1 MKHEN
6 NLNERYNYEFESL
19 AATIPD
25 IVYRIS
31 EDGRFTY
38 LNHAIRTLG
47 YEPSELIGKHF
58 SELIL
63 PADVKTLS
71 RKYVLPKYTGK
82 VTGDKNA
89 PKLFDERR
97 STERKTSG
105 LEVRLLYKR
114 GNKILHGIVES
125 IGQGNIIAEV
135 SSSGIYQT
143 NAGTNT
149 KVFIG
154 TVGVIKDVTN
164 HRWMEAELIKHS
176 EHLEELV
183 TKRTEELTR
192 ANKQLQQAITE
203 CKESIDLSEAI
214 LDNSP
219 VGMYIVQDGKF
230 QYVNA
235 SFARSLG
242 CSREQLIG
250 QNPLDL
256 ILPEDRE
263 NVKINAVKMLK
274 TGLSYSY
281 EYRVLNTNGNVRW
294 IMETVVS
301 IQYHGKRATLGN
313 FMDITERKQMET
325 SLIESEY
332 RFRELFDNISSCVA
346 VYEAVD
352 GGNNFIIKDFNK
364 AAERTEKVSKETVL
378 GKLVTE
384 AFPGVTE
391 FGLLDTFKKVWNTG
405 QPGHHPL
412 SLYKDS
418 RITGWRENYVYKLP
432 GGEIVSAYEDV
443 TERKQAEEKLK
454 QSYAQLQK
462 TLNGIT
468 QSIAAISE
476 LRDPY
481 TAGHQLRVAQLARAL
496 AEEMNLTAEQ
506 ANQLYTAGLVHD
518 IGKISIP
525 SEILSKPGNLS
536 SIENTLIQGHSQ
548 ASSDVLKNVDFTYP
562 IARWVLEHHERLNGS
577 GYPQG
582 LEGDKISLEARIL
595 AVADVV
601 EAMSSHRPYRASLGI
616 AKALEEIKSNK
627 GMLYDSNVV
636 DACLNL
642 FNKGFKFK

>member
-1 MKHEN
+1 MKNGN
-6 NLNERYNYEFESL
+6 NSNERYDYEFESL

-25 IVYRIS
+25 IVYRID

-47 YEPSELIGKHF
+47 YEPNELIGKHF

-63 PADVKTLS
+63 PSDVEAIS
-71 RKYVLPKYTGK
+71 RKHVLPEYTSK

-105 LEVRLLYKR
+105 LEVRLVHKR

-125 IGQGNIIAEV
+125 IGQGNIITEV
-135 SSSGIYQT
+135 SSSGMYQT
-143 NAGTNT
+143 NVGANS

-164 HRWMEAELIKHS
+164 HRWMEAELLKHS
-176 EHLEELV
+176 ERLEELV
-183 TKRTEELTR
+183 TKRTEELTS

-203 CKESIDLSEAI
+203 CKESGDLSEAI

-219 VGMYIVQDGKF
+219 AGMYIVQDRKF
-230 QYVNA
+230 QYVN
-235 SFARSLG
+235 SPFARVLG
-242 CSREQLIG
+242 LSREQLIG
-250 QNPLDL
+250 KNPLDL

-263 NVKINAVKMLK
+263 SVKSNAVQILK
-274 TGLSYSY
+274 GDLSYAY
-281 EYRVLNTNGNVRW
+281 EYRVLDNAGKIRW

-301 IQYHGKRATLGN
+301 VQYRGKRATLGN
-313 FMDITERKQMET
+313 FMDITERK
-325 SLIESEY
+325 
-332 RFRELFDNISSCVA
+332 V
-346 VYEAVD
+346 
-352 GGNNFIIKDFNK
+352 
-364 AAERTEKVSKETVL
+364 
-378 GKLVTE
+378 
-384 AFPGVTE
+384 
-391 FGLLDTFKKVWNTG
+391 
-405 QPGHHPL
+405 
-412 SLYKDS
+412 
-418 RITGWRENYVYKLP
+418 
-432 GGEIVSAYEDV
+432 
-443 TERKQAEEKLK
+443 AEEKLK
-454 QSYAQLQK
+454 QSYEQVQK

-468 QSIAAISE
+468 QSIAAISG

-496 AEEMNLTAEQ
+496 AEEMNLTDEQ
-506 ANQLYTAGLVHD
+506 ANQIYTAGLVHD
-518 IGKISIP
+518 IGKISLP
-525 SEILSKPGNLS
+525 AEILSKPGNLS
-536 SIENTLIQGHSQ
+536 NIEYSLIQVHPQ
-548 ASSDVLKNVDFTYP
+548 ASSDVLKNVDFPYP

-582 LEGDKISLEARIL
+582 LVGDKISLEARIL

-616 AKALEEIKSNK
+616 AKALEEIISNK
-627 GMLYDSNVV
+627 GTLYDGNIV